1 LDLVA
6 ALSAVRQEF
15 STQPGVDFR
24 ATVVGQQQPLR
35 SAIQQ
40 EIYSIGREAL
50 VNAFCHSGAKRI
62 DLELEYTGR
71 NLTMRVRDNGRGID
85 PQVLDMGRKG
95 HWGLTGMRERAA
107 RIGGLFNVSS
117 STTAGTE
124 IQLSIPSDVAFQLSF
139 NDGRK
144 ERTT

>member
-15 STQPGVDFR
+15 SAESGLDFR
-24 ATVVGQQQPLR
+24 VSVVGQQQLLR

-50 VNAFCHSGAKRI
+50 INAFCHSEAKRI
-62 DLELEYTGR
+62 DLEVEYANS
-71 NLTMRVRDNGRGID
+71 NLSLRIRDNGRGID
-85 PQVLDMGRKG
+85 PQVLDAGREG

-107 RIGGLFNVSS
+107 RIGGLLKISS
-117 STTAGTE
+117 NASAGTE
-124 IQLSIPSDVAFQLSF
+124 IKLSIPSDVAFQASPADL
-139 NDGRK
+139 GRSS
-144 ERTT
+144 